1 MVLQF
6 TSFTLGS
13 VAYYIIEKLLPFDA
27 RRVVT
32 MAGDQANGQIP
43 IVDFAQWKPDSLPE
57 QRLKVA
63 QDLVSACRS
72 VGFVYIINHDVPKET
87 LDKAFEITKK
97 LYDLPQ
103 EEKMKA
109 PHPPGWAHHRGYSWP
124 GLEKVSAA
132 LSEKD
137 DEKMVEQLREVTD
150 CKVWLLTSTS
160 AIPST
165 TIVDVPYR
173 KATKLGPTRTLTSPI
188 SGCHCRPSRNFDRS

>member
-1 MVLQF
+1 MADDQ
-6 TSFTLGS
+6 TKG
-13 VAYYIIEKLLPFDA
+13 LLTNDHSPDI
-27 RRVVT
+27 
-32 MAGDQANGQIP
+32 QIP
-43 IVDFAQWKPDSLPE
+43 IVDFAEWKPEIPTE

-63 QDLVSACRS
+63 QDLISACRS
-72 VGFVYIINHDVPKET
+72 VGFVYIINHGVPKET
-87 LDKAFEITKK
+87 LHKAFEITKK

-150 CKVWLLTSTS
+150 CKVWLSTPMP
-160 AIPST
+160 AHHFH
-165 TIVDVPYR
+165 R
-173 KATKLGPTRTLTSPI
+173 F
-188 SGCHCRPSRNFDRS
+188 C